1 MLKISM
7 SGNTDIGLVRR
18 INEDS
23 FLLLPE
29 HNALI
34 VCDGMGGHAAGEVAS
49 SRAIDTVAA
58 FLTHD
63 RQAIAE
69 HLQTPSIPSMP
80 PEALELA
87 QSVRLANRSVF
98 MKAQSQKGMRGMGTT
113 LVAARFWNGCVGVCH
128 VGDSRAYRFFE
139 GKLEPWTIDH
149 SLLAE
154 LKAQGEIT
162 EDQEKHFPERNVITR
177 ALGTR
182 PSVAVDVKVDSTR
195 QGEWYVLCSDGLC
208 GYVDDKEIEQTL
220 AAAHPDQEK
229 AVQALIE
236 RANQTGGNDNVTV
249 AIAVV
254 DESSST
260 FTMEPLLE
268 TAPEA
273 PPEEAEQEMYLLREL
288 GQSIDAPEESPTD
301 EVNTDRIKI
310 INPPLDSGA
319 ENSEPPTNPH
329 QKLNPEEPD
338 EDPKRKRKGG
348 FWPWS

>member
-29 HNALI
+29 HNTLI

-49 SRAIDTVAA
+49 QRAIDTVAA

-69 HLQTPSIPSMP
+69 RLQTPSIPSMP

-98 MKAQSQKGMRGMGTT
+98 MKAQTQKGMHGMGTT
-113 LVAARFWNGCVGVCH
+113 LVAARFWNGCIGVCH
-128 VGDSRAYRFFE
+128 VGDSRAYRFLE
-139 GKLEPWTIDH
+139 GKLEPWTTDH
-149 SLLAE
+149 SLVAE

-182 PSVAVDVKVDSTR
+182 PSVEVDVRVDSTR
-195 QGEWYVLCSDGLC
+195 QGEWFVLCSDGLC
-208 GYVDDKEIEQTL
+208 GYVDDKDIERTV
-220 AAAHPDQEK
+220 AAAHPDQER
-229 AVQALIE
+229 AVKDLIE
-236 RANQTGGNDNVTV
+236 RANQAGGHDNVTV

-254 DESSST
+254 QESSST
-260 FTMEPLLE
+260 FTMERLLE

-273 PPEEAEQEMYLLREL
+273 TPEEAEQEMYLLRDL
-288 GQSIDAPEESPTD
+288 GLSIEAPEEAPTD
-301 EVNTDRIKI
+301 EVDTDRIKI
-310 INPPLDSGA
+310 VSPPPGTETSADD
-319 ENSEPPTNPH
+319 PPTNPS
-329 QKLNPEEPD
+329 QKLNPDPPD
-338 EDPKRKRKGG
+338 NEPKRKRKGG